1 MLPMNIIEINKLTKA
16 FGKHQALRGVD
27 LMIKEGEVMGF
38 LGPNGAGKSTTL
50 RILLGLIRKSEGE
63 VHVFGRDPWNDAAE
77 IHRRIAYVPGDVTL
91 WPNLTGGEVIDLL
104 GRMRGGFD
112 IENRNKL
119 LQRFE
124 LDPRKKCRTY
134 SKGNRQKVALV
145 SAFSSNAELFI
156 FDEPTSGLDPLMASI
171 FQQCVVELKKAG
183 KTVLLSSHILDE
195 VEAVCDKVSIIRN
208 GEIIESGTL
217 TELRHFTRTSVA
229 VETSRPISG
238 LEGLTG
244 VHNLSVEGTKV
255 NFQVDAGE
263 LDRIMQHVISFG
275 LRSLTSTPPT
285 LEELFMS
292 HYSND
297 PSNGGAKKA
306 GGGKR

>member
-1 MLPMNIIEINKLTKA
+1 MNIIEINKLTKA
-16 FGKHQALRGVD
+16 YGKHQALRGVD
-27 LMIKEGEVMGF
+27 LSVKEGAVMGF
-38 LGPNGAGKSTTL
+38 LGPNGAGKSTTI
-50 RILLGLIRKSEGE
+50 RILLGLIRKSGGE
-63 VHVFGRDPWNDAAE
+63 VRVFGRDSWNDAAE

-156 FDEPTSGLDPLMASI
+156 FDEPTTGLDPLMAAV
-171 FQQCVVELKKAG
+171 FGQCVAELKKAG
-183 KTVLLSSHILDE
+183 KTVLLSSHILAE

-217 TELRHFTRTSVA
+217 AELRHFTRTTVA
-229 VETSRPISG
+229 VETSKPISG
-238 LEGLTG
+238 LEGMTG
-244 VHNLSVEGTKV
+244 IHNLSVEGLRA

-263 LDRIMQHVISFG
+263 LDRIMQHVTSFG

-297 PSNGGAKKA
+297 SGQGKANKA

>member
-1 MLPMNIIEINKLTKA
+1 MNIIEINKLTKA
-16 FGKHQALRGVD
+16 YGKHQALRGVD
-27 LMIKEGEVMGF
+27 LIVKEGEVMGF
-38 LGPNGAGKSTTL
+38 LGPNGAGKSTTI
-50 RILLGLIRKSEGE
+50 RILLGLIRKSGGG
-63 VHVFGRDPWNDAAE
+63 VRVFGGDPWNDAAE

-112 IENRNKL
+112 MENRNKL

-124 LDPRKKCRTY
+124 LDPRKKCRAY

-145 SAFSSNAELFI
+145 SAFSSNADLFI
-156 FDEPTSGLDPLMASI
+156 FDEPTTGLDPLMAAV
-171 FQQCVVELKKAG
+171 FQQCVGELKKAG
-183 KTVLLSSHILDE
+183 KTVLLSSHILAE

-217 TELRHFTRTSVA
+217 TELRHFTRTLVA
-229 VETSRPISG
+229 VETSKPIAG
-238 LEGLTG
+238 LEGMTG
-244 VHNLSVEGTKV
+244 IHNLSVEGTKA

-263 LDRIMQHVISFG
+263 LDRIMQHVTSFG

-297 PSNGGAKKA
+297 SANGKANKA

>member
-1 MLPMNIIEINKLTKA
+1 MNIIEINKLTKA
-16 FGKHQALRGVD
+16 YGKHQALRGVD
-27 LMIKEGEVMGF
+27 LSVKEGEVMGF
-38 LGPNGAGKSTTL
+38 LGPNGAGKSTTI
-50 RILLGLIRKSEGE
+50 RILLGLIRKSGGE
-63 VHVFGRDPWNDAAE
+63 VRVFGRDPWNDAAE

-156 FDEPTSGLDPLMASI
+156 FDEPTTGLDPLMAAV
-171 FQQCVVELKKAG
+171 FGQCVAELKKAG
-183 KTVLLSSHILDE
+183 KTVLLSSHILAE

-217 TELRHFTRTSVA
+217 AELRHFTRTTVA
-229 VETSRPISG
+229 VETSKPISG
-238 LEGLTG
+238 LEGMTG
-244 VHNLSVEGTKV
+244 IHNLSVEGLRA

-263 LDRIMQHVISFG
+263 LDRIMQQVTSFG

-297 PSNGGAKKA
+297 SGQGKGNKA

>member
-1 MLPMNIIEINKLTKA
+1 MNCIEIRNLKKS
-16 FGKHQALRGVD
+16 FGKQKALNGVD
-27 LMIKEGEVMGF
+27 LTVKEGEVMGF
-38 LGPNGAGKSTTL
+38 LGPNGAGKSTTI
-50 RILLGLIRKSEGE
+50 RILLGLIRKSGGE
-63 VHVFGRDPWNDAAE
+63 VRVFGRDPWNDAAE

-156 FDEPTSGLDPLMASI
+156 FDEPTTGLDPLMAAV
-171 FQQCVVELKKAG
+171 FQQCVAELKKAG
-183 KTVLLSSHILDE
+183 KTVLLSSHILAE

-217 TELRHFTRTSVA
+217 TELRHFTRTSVV
-229 VETSRPISG
+229 VETSKPIAG
-238 LEGLTG
+238 LEGMTG
-244 VHNLSVEGTKV
+244 IHNLSVEGKKA
-255 NFQVDAGE
+255 NFQVDAWD
-263 LDRIMQHVISFG
+263 LDRIMQHVTSFG

-297 PSNGGAKKA
+297 SSHGKANKA

>member
-1 MLPMNIIEINKLTKA
+1 
-16 FGKHQALRGVD
+16 
-27 LMIKEGEVMGF
+27 
-38 LGPNGAGKSTTL
+38 
-50 RILLGLIRKSEGE
+50 
-63 VHVFGRDPWNDAAE
+63 
-77 IHRRIAYVPGDVTL
+77 
-91 WPNLTGGEVIDLL
+91 
-104 GRMRGGFD
+104 MRGGFD

-156 FDEPTSGLDPLMASI
+156 LDEPTTGLDPLMAAV
-171 FQQCVVELKKAG
+171 FQQCIDELKKVG
-183 KTVLLSSHILDE
+183 KTVLLSSHILAE

-229 VETSRPISG
+229 VETSKPILG
-238 LEGLTG
+238 LEGMTG
-244 VHNLSVEGTKV
+244 IHNLSVEGTKV

-263 LDRIMQHVISFG
+263 LDRIMQHVTSFG

-297 PSNGGAKKA
+297 STNGKANKA

>member
-1 MLPMNIIEINKLTKA
+1 M
-16 FGKHQALRGVD
+16 
-27 LMIKEGEVMGF
+27 
-38 LGPNGAGKSTTL
+38 
-50 RILLGLIRKSEGE
+50 
-63 VHVFGRDPWNDAAE
+63 FGRDPWNDAAE
-77 IHRRIAYVPGDVTL
+77 IHRRIAYVPGDVIL

-156 FDEPTSGLDPLMASI
+156 FDEPTTGLDPLMAAV
-171 FQQCVVELKKAG
+171 FQQCVAELKKAG
-183 KTVLLSSHILDE
+183 KTVLLSSHILAE

-217 TELRHFTRTSVA
+217 AELRHFTRTLVA
-229 VETSRPISG
+229 VETSKPIAG
-238 LEGLTG
+238 LEGMTG
-244 VHNLSVEGTKV
+244 VHNLSVEGAKA

-263 LDRIMQHVISFG
+263 LDHIMKHITSFG

-297 PSNGGAKKA
+297 SDEGKVSKA